1 MDTLSYFLIITDFI
15 WFTKYSLNFPFVSVR
30 PTVIVHHK
38 NYTTQLE
45 KAMRIILKVESY
57 PEPSASWAKSA
68 GGKLGV
74 WKVSK
79 YDDFQLF
86 NTCNSTFY
94 LESSIKP
101 TNEEHFG
108 FYMVAIRNDIGSI
121 ELPVQLHVKSILEY
135 NVSVETGRE
144 KCIASSSVNIT
155 CSSLNVDNNTVDV
168 KWKHYFHDELVQ
180 TFQGKSMLDISHC
193 DYRDEGDYVCEWMSN
208 GTRLSA
214 RSSLVIIGPPV
225 IAQQIISIQ
234 DEFVCISVDF
244 YCEGGAIEITWYMN
258 DVRLDLNSTDHLIAI
273 KASNISVKVHRHTI
287 NITGFIATLVFN
299 RNQIPNIKK
308 INCYM
313 RKHSYSSEV
322 VVSKEELLEPMYISI
337 ANRTDTNIY
346 QNVANVT
353 FSSKHFEKS
362 RSTLYIF
369 VPLTTVFLLILVFG
383 VGYRMWR
390 SNKGL
395 EKVLQQ
401 MEMQN
406 SGHVNI
412 PVQMRALIIATED
425 HYDEI
430 SSEIGNTYN
439 PAVEWNNTVTVI
451 DSDD

>member
-1 MDTLSYFLIITDFI
+1 
-15 WFTKYSLNFPFVSVR
+15 
-30 PTVIVHHK
+30 
-38 NYTTQLE
+38 LE
-45 KAMRIILKVESY
+45 KAKRILLKVESY

-74 WKVSK
+74 WNVSK
-79 YDDFQLF
+79 YEDLQLI
-86 NTCNSTFY
+86 NTYDTTFY

-108 FYMVAIRNDIGSI
+108 LYMVAIRNDIGSI
-121 ELPVQLHVKSILEY
+121 VLPVQLHIEHILGY
-135 NVSVETGRE
+135 NISVETGRA

-155 CSSLNVDNNTVDV
+155 CISLNVDNNTVDV

-180 TFQGKSMLDISHC
+180 TFQGKSTLDISHC

-225 IAQQIISIQ
+225 ISQQTISIR

-244 YCEGGAIEITWYMN
+244 YCEGGAPEISWYMN
-258 DVRLDLNSTDHLIAI
+258 DVRLDFNSIDHRIAI

-299 RNQIPNIKK
+299 RNHIPNINK
-308 INCYM
+308 INCQV
-313 RKHSYSSEV
+313 RKYSYSSEV
-322 VVSKEELLEPMYISI
+322 VVSKEELLEAIEI
-337 ANRTDTNIY
+337 TIY
-346 QNVANVT
+346 LI
-353 FSSKHFEKS
+353 HFCPVD
-362 RSTLYIF
+362 Y
-369 VPLTTVFLLILVFG
+369 
-383 VGYRMWR
+383 
-390 SNKGL
+390 GL
-395 EKVLQQ
+395 EQVLQL

-412 PVQMRALIIATED
+412 PVQMRELTIATED

-439 PAVEWNNTVTVI
+439 HAVEWHNTVTVI